1 MAKSRS
7 VSLSGL
13 SIADLQAEITR
24 RAGSVGKM
32 VAERDALMA
41 RAHELDSQIRFL
53 GGTGMQTSVVEVVA
67 APAVKR
73 GRGRPKKNP
82 GAVAAAPAMGGVPAA
97 AKPKR
102 GRGRPVNDNGLVP
115 SLVKVMQ
122 GKIMSVMEAAEA
134 VKAAGYKTNAVNF
147 RVIVNQA
154 FIKHTDKF
162 RKVAHGK
169 YTAK

>member
-7 VSLSGL
+7 VSLAGL
-13 SIADLQAEITR
+13 SLSDLQAEITR
-24 RAGSVGKM
+24 RASSVGKM
-32 VAERDALMA
+32 VAERDELLA
-41 RAHELDSQIRFL
+41 RANQLDSQIRFL
-53 GGTGMQTSVVEVVA
+53 GGAGMQTSVVQVSS

-73 GRGRPKKNP
+73 GRGRPRKNA
-82 GAVAAAPAMGGVPAA
+82 GASPAAAPSASAA
-97 AKPKR
+97 AGKPKR
-102 GRGRPVNDNGLVP
+102 GRGRPVNDSGLVP
-115 SLVKVMQ
+115 NLVKVMQ
-122 GKIMSVMEAAEA
+122 GKIMSVMEAATA
-134 VKAAGYKTNAVNF
+134 VKEAGYKTNAVNF